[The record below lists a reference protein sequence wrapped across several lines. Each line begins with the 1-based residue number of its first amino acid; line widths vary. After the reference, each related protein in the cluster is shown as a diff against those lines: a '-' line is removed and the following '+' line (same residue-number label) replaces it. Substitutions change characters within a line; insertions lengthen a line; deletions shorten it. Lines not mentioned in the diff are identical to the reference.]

1 MKFKVK
7 ITAGGISLFV
17 ADGVDN
23 ISFTESED
31 QAAVFVDH
39 SLGDFNKWV
48 ISEIQDVPFDAGA
61 WEPTAKGPK
70 SYIERGLE
78 KMEFIYITG

>member
-17 ADGVDN
+17 ADGLDN
-23 ISFTESED
+23 IHFTESED

-39 SLGDFNKWV
+39 SLSDFNKWV
-48 ISEIQDVPFDAGA
+48 IPEIQDAPFDAGA
-61 WEPTAKGPK
+61 WDIDTGGPE

-78 KMEFIYITG
+78 KIEFTYISG